1 MRHAP
6 CIALSANAPDPFAA
20 SPTRICLPSILRSL
34 SMRKV
39 STYVSLFVAVLTFL
53 PPPYLLFAG
62 ADAALESQS
71 TGRSEVPRFTLE
83 QAILTALRQNPSIQ
97 IARQEIE
104 RTKGLYIQLRAEILP
119 QIAMTGTFQDVDPH
133 LQVNRGGQTEATGT
147 PTPEPSATPVGG
159 SSTNI
164 NSFNGVERSYNVRI
178 QATQVIFAGGRI
190 ISQIRAADFTRDSSY
205 YSFRNAIDLVVATAR
220 QQFYLVLLNR
230 ALIGVQE
237 QSVQLLKSQLQDQQ
251 NRFEA
256 GTVPRFNVLQAQ
268 VALSNQYPNLIA
280 AQNNYRIA
288 QLQLAKTLGLDF
300 NPNRGDAAPLE
311 AVGELQYHPR
321 RIPLTQAIELAKE
334 RRPFLKQQKAIVLS
348 NAEQVRVARSGYF
361 PQISAS
367 GGSEVRSSAFSDNPR
382 DVSSGY
388 IFGAT
393 GSWAI
398 WDWGATYG
406 QVKQARSVLEQS
418 KITLDDAGR
427 QVELEVQQQDSNLK
441 QSAELVK
448 ATEESVGQAEEA
460 LRLASAR
467 LSAGAGTQL
476 EVLDSRV
483 QVTQAQSNR
492 LQALYNYSTALAEFD
507 RVTAM
512 DVIYSNELDEPNT
525 RSKLKT
531 EARPTPAPKPSPLEL
546 NHAGVRQPAQ
556 IKTTTRT
563 TTSSK

>member
-1 MRHAP
+1 
-6 CIALSANAPDPFAA
+6 
-20 SPTRICLPSILRSL
+20 
-34 SMRKV
+34 
-39 STYVSLFVAVLTFL
+39 
-53 PPPYLLFAG
+53 
-62 ADAALESQS
+62 
-71 TGRSEVPRFTLE
+71 
-83 QAILTALRQNPSIQ
+83 
-97 IARQEIE
+97 
-104 RTKGLYIQLRAEILP
+104 
-119 QIAMTGTFQDVDPH
+119 
-133 LQVNRGGQTEATGT
+133 
-147 PTPEPSATPVGG
+147 
-159 SSTNI
+159 
-164 NSFNGVERSYNVRI
+164 
-178 QATQVIFAGGRI
+178 
-190 ISQIRAADFTRDSSY
+190 
-205 YSFRNAIDLVVATAR
+205 
-220 QQFYLVLLNR
+220 
-230 ALIGVQE
+230 LIGVQE
-237 QSVQLLKSQLQDQQ
+237 ESVKLLQSQLQDQQ

-268 VALSNQYPNLIA
+268 VALSNQYPLLIA

-300 NPNRGDAAPLE
+300 DPSRGDGPPLE
-311 AVGELQYHPR
+311 AIGELQYRPR
-321 RIPLTQAIELAKE
+321 HMLLAEAIELAKQ

-361 PQISAS
+361 PQINVS
-367 GGSEVRSSAFSDNPR
+367 GGTEVRSSAFSDNPR

-393 GSWAI
+393 GNWAI
-398 WDWGATYG
+398 WDWGFTYG
-406 QVKQARSVLEQS
+406 QVKQARAILEES
-418 KITLDDAGR
+418 KITLDDDNR

-448 ATEESVGQAEEA
+448 ATEQSVGQAEEA

-507 RVTAM
+507 RVTATE
-512 DVIYSNELDEPNT
+512 VTYSNELDEPKT
-525 RSKLKT
+525 RSKLMT

-546 NHAGVRQPAQ
+546 NHAGNRPPVT
-556 IKTTTRT
+556 KTTTRT

>member
-1 MRHAP
+1 M
-6 CIALSANAPDPFAA
+6 
-20 SPTRICLPSILRSL
+20 
-34 SMRKV
+34 
-39 STYVSLFVAVLTFL
+39 
-53 PPPYLLFAG
+53 
-62 ADAALESQS
+62 
-71 TGRSEVPRFTLE
+71 
-83 QAILTALRQNPSIQ
+83 Q

-104 RTKGLYIQLRAEILP
+104 RTKGLYIQMRAEALP
-119 QIAMTGTFQDVDPH
+119 QIAMTGSFQDIDPH
-133 LQVNRGGQTEATGT
+133 LQVNHGLSAQAAAT
-147 PTPEPSATPVGG
+147 PTPVPTATPIGG
-159 SSTNI
+159 TGTTL
-164 NSFNGVERSYNVRI
+164 NSFNGVERSYNVKI

-190 ISQIRAADFTRDSSY
+190 ISQIRAADFTRDGSY
-205 YSFRNAIDLVVATAR
+205 YAFRNAIDLVVATVR
-220 QQFYLVLLNR
+220 QQFYQVLLNR

-237 QSVQLLKSQLQDQQ
+237 ESVNLLKSQLQDQQ

-280 AQNNYRIA
+280 AQNNYRIS

-311 AVGELQYHPR
+311 AIGELMYQPR
-321 RIPLTQAIELAKE
+321 RMLLAEAIELAKA

-348 NAEQVRVARSGYF
+348 NAQQVRVARSGYF
-361 PQISAS
+361 PQINAT
-367 GGSEVRSSAFSDNPR
+367 GGSEVRSSSFSDNPR

-406 QVKQARSVLEQS
+406 QVKQARAVLEES

-441 QSAELVK
+441 QSAELVH
-448 ATEESVGQAEEA
+448 ATEQSVGQAQEA

-476 EVLDSRV
+476 EVLNSRV
-483 QVTQAQSNR
+483 EVTLAQSNR
-492 LQALYNYSTALAEFD
+492 LQALYSYNTALAEFD
-507 RVTAM
+507 RVTATE
-512 DVIYSNELDEPNT
+512 VIYSNELDEPRT
-525 RSKLKT
+525 RQKLRT
-531 EARPTPAPKPSPLEL
+531 DAAPTPPPKPGPLEL
-546 NHAGVRQPAQ
+546 NHAGIRQPVET
-556 IKTTTRT
+556 KRSSRT
-563 TTSSK
+563 TTSGK